1 MALTWGISMVV
12 SGLASVFA
20 GLVILLISRTNVNL
34 LLAVEVNNGC
44 TLCCFLLALLY
55 MRPILFSLG
64 RVNFY
69 SYGFFTALGFMA
81 GGAIVDYLAKRKR
94 LVTSRHAE
102 YFVIDTLLVSLVA
115 GILVSRLSYSVL
127 YSLIFQLEPLSLLG
141 GGFTYY
147 PGLDAGIAVF
157 IYWIRRTETN
167 ILRWLDALMVG
178 ILAGTSLSELGG
190 YLNDG
195 QIVHLGALLG
205 SAVIAGF
212 AYRLFMAER
221 KPGKTFFFSLFLL
234 FLLYFFLGFWQ
245 QEKVAWAGLNLTQ
258 WVSLISLAGIYAAWK
273 QTLTD
278 KKS

>member
-1 MALTWGISMVV
+1 
-12 SGLASVFA
+12 
-20 GLVILLISRTNVNL
+20 
-34 LLAVEVNNGC
+34 
-44 TLCCFLLALLY
+44 

-69 SYGFFTALGFMA
+69 SYGFFTALGFIA

-102 YFVIDTLLVSLVA
+102 YLVIDALLVSLVA
-115 GILVSRLSYSVL
+115 VILASRLSYSVT
-127 YSLIFQLEPLSLLG
+127 YSLIFHLEPFSLLG

-147 PGLDAGIAVF
+147 PGLAAGIAVF
-157 IYWIRRTETN
+157 IYWIKRTEEN
-167 ILRWLDALMVG
+167 ILRWLDVLMVG
-178 ILAGTSLSELGG
+178 ILTGTSLSEFGG

-195 QIVHLGALLG
+195 QVVHIGALLG

-221 KPGKTFFFSLFLL
+221 KPGKTFFWSLFLL
-234 FLLYFFLGFWQ
+234 LLLYFFLGFWQ
-245 QEKVAWAGLNLTQ
+245 QEKVALIGLNLTQ
-258 WVSLISLAGIYAAWK
+258 WISLMSLAGVYVAWK
-273 QTLTD
+273 KVLTD